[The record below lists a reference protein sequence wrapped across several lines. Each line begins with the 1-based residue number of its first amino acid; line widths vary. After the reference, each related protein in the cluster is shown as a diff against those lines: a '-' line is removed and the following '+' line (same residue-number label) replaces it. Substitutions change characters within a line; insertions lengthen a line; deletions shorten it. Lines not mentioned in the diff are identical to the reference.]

1 MSTGPAMAEVS
12 VFAARLL
19 LAAVLLFAQHGAL
32 QHAYSHFGLVPDPY
46 AQRDSHA
53 PPALGCDLGVVHAAL
68 DGNPPISARVL
79 VVQSAPPVA
88 AAYAVTPFHPLP
100 VLCFQ
105 SRAPPALT

>member
-1 MSTGPAMAEVS
+1 MMRTRLRRSQALLVRLG
-12 VFAARLL
+12 LL
-19 LAAVLLFAQHGAL
+19 LVLVLTQHGAL

-46 AQRDSHA
+46 AQRDPHV

-79 VVQSAPPVA
+79 VVQSALPVA
-88 AAYAVTPFHPLP
+88 AAYAVTPFHPLS